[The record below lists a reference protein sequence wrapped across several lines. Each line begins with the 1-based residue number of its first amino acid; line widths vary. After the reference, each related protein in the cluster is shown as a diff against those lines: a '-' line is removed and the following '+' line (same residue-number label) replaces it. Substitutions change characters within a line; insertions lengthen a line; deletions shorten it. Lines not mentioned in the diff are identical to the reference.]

1 MVRIMLSDIDIAN
14 NSKILNIKDVASKLD
29 IPLDYLEY
37 YGNDKA
43 KIDLKIFNS
52 LKNKENGKLILVT
65 AITPTPLGE
74 GKSTTSIGL
83 VDALA
88 LLGKKY
94 QVR

>member
-43 KIDLKIFNS
+43 KIDLKIY
-52 LKNKENGKLILVT
+52 KLGHNHPILYKISFT
-65 AITPTPLGE
+65 IL
-74 GKSTTSIGL
+74 S
-83 VDALA
+83 
-88 LLGKKY
+88 KKKPW
-94 QVR
+94 VKAFP